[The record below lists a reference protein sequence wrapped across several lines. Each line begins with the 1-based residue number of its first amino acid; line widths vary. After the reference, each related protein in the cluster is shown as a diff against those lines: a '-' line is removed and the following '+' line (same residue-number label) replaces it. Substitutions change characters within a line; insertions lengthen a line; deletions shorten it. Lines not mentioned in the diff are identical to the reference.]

1 MSTSDRLAIMSLE
14 LARFL
19 LTLEKSV
26 QRLADRSRF
35 QEGDLAHPFPLMAP
49 PVGELAE
56 IPVDH
61 VDIRIAARAD
71 ADDGGGDGQGVE
83 LILPRSLYH
92 FLRSEEPTAE
102 PQPLMRT

>member
-35 QEGDLAHPFPLMAP
+35 QEGDLAHPFALMAV

-56 IPVDH
+56 IHVGH

-71 ADDGGGDGQGVE
+71 ADEGGGDVLDVE
-83 LILPRSLYH
+83 IIMPRSLYH
-92 FLRSEEPTAE
+92 FLRARHARDRP
-102 PQPLMRT
+102 RVG